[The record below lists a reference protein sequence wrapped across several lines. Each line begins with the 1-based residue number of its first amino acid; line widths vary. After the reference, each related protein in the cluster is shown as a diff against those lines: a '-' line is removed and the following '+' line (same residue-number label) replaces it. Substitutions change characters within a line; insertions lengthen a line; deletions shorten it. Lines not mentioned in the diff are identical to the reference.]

1 MSSSFLFARRGVES
15 SARLLP
21 QFGRRGAVCE
31 EDVMRWSRSLIP
43 TLKEDPADA
52 EAVSHR
58 LSVRAG
64 YVRQLAAG
72 IYVFLPLGQR
82 VISKIN
88 AIIREEMNAIGAQE
102 ITMPVILP
110 AELWQQSGRWDAIGD
125 EMFRLKDRNQRDMC
139 LGMTHE
145 EVVAWLASR
154 EVRSY
159 RDLPQAWYQI
169 QTKERDEAR
178 PKSGVLRTREFMMKD
193 SYSLDRD
200 AAGLDAQYE
209 AHRRA
214 YCRIFER
221 CGIKFH
227 VVESDP
233 GMMGGAGSHEFMAP
247 SAAGEDQVAL
257 CDQCGYAAN
266 VELATARA
274 PQPTF
279 PRWTLEEVS
288 TPGARTIAEVCA
300 CLGIEPALT
309 IKSLVVMAERGPVL
323 ALVRGDHQLH
333 EKKLQRILGA
343 FRPARQEE
351 ILEATGCE
359 AGFVGPVGLGIRI
372 IADEALR
379 TGSYVAGAN
388 KPDTHL
394 RGVMAGEHFQA
405 EFADLHAADAGDP
418 CATCGAPLRLERVIE
433 IGNIFKL
440 GTKYSVPLGAMY
452 LDEDG
457 QERPIV
463 MGSYGIGPA
472 RIAAAAIEQGHD
484 ADGIVWPETIAP
496 FQVHLL
502 VVNVRE
508 EPLAAVAEGLY
519 RELALSGVEVLYDD
533 RDERPG
539 VKFKDADL
547 LGMPLRLTVGARARK
562 EGLIEIRRRRTGE
575 VETAPPAGVAAR
587 VRALLGRAA

>member
-1 MSSSFLFARRGVES
+1 
-15 SARLLP
+15 
-21 QFGRRGAVCE
+21 
-31 EDVMRWSRSLIP
+31 MRWSRSLIP

-58 LSVRAG
+58 LMVRAG

-82 VISKIN
+82 VMSKIN

-110 AELWQQSGRWDAIGD
+110 AELWQQSGRWDAIGG
-125 EMFRLKDRNQRDMC
+125 ELFRLKDRNQRDMC

-145 EVVAWLASR
+145 EVIAWLASR

-178 PKSGVLRTREFMMKD
+178 PKSGVLRTREFVMKD

-200 AAGLDAQYE
+200 AAGLEVQYE
-209 AHRRA
+209 AHRQA

-221 CGIKFH
+221 CGVKYC

-247 SAAGEDQVAL
+247 SPAGEDRVAL
-257 CDQCGYAAN
+257 CDACGYAAN
-266 VELATARA
+266 VELAVSRA
-274 PQPTF
+274 AQPAF
-279 PRWTLEEVS
+279 PAGSLEEVA

-300 CLGIEPALT
+300 FLGVEPALT
-309 IKSLVVMAERGPVL
+309 IKSLVVMAESGPVL

-351 ILEATGCE
+351 IVEATGGE
-359 AGFVGPVGLGIRI
+359 AGFVGPVGLRFRT
-372 IADEALR
+372 IADESLR
-379 TGSYVAGAN
+379 TGRYVAGAN

-394 RGVMAGEHFQA
+394 RGAVPGEHFQA
-405 EFADLHAADAGDP
+405 EFADLREAAAGDA
-418 CATCGAPLRLERVIE
+418 CAQCGAPLRVERVIE

-440 GTKYSVPLGAMY
+440 GTKYSVPLGALY
-452 LDEDG
+452 LDEDS

-484 ADGIVWPETIAP
+484 ADGIIWPETIAP

-502 VVNVRE
+502 VVNMKE
-508 EPLAAVAEGLY
+508 GPLAAMAEALHA
-519 RELALSGVEVLYDD
+519 ELAAAGVEVLYDD

-547 LGMPLRLTVGARARK
+547 LGMPLRITVGARARK
-562 EGLIEIRRRRTGE
+562 EGLVEIRRRRTGE
-575 VETAPPAGVAAR
+575 VETAAPSEVVAR